1 MKKFSELKKPKI
13 KRFNEADDYSSKSL
27 EDLRELAEKEDLMKI
42 IKEKGRQ
49 LGQEAEDLSSKSLEE
64 LRELAEKS
72 DLLKIIQDRQKGIGD
87 PVQVQAQAQAQSE
100 EENDVE
106 KPEILGEGSHP
117 GKLFSK
123 LFESR
128 EMAHI
133 YHLQVNGDMG
143 SHAKHI
149 ALGDYYD
156 GVLGLID
163 DLIETFQ
170 GQYGVIE
177 EYDVIDTKDTK
188 SKDTIEYFNE
198 LARFIKE
205 ERKCI
210 NLEDTHLHSIIDDI
224 VVLLYKTLYK
234 LKYTK

>member
-1 MKKFSELKKPKI
+1 MKKFSELKNPKI

-27 EDLRELAEKEDLMKI
+27 EELRELAEKEDLMKI

-87 PVQVQAQAQAQSE
+87 PVQAQAQAQAQSE
-100 EENDVE
+100 EENDIE

-149 ALGDYYD
+149 ALG
-156 GVLGLID
+156 
-163 DLIETFQ
+163 E
-170 GQYGVIE
+170 
-177 EYDVIDTKDTK
+177 
-188 SKDTIEYFNE
+188 
-198 LARFIKE
+198 
-205 ERKCI
+205 
-210 NLEDTHLHSIIDDI
+210 
-224 VVLLYKTLYK
+224 
-234 LKYTK
+234 

>member
-1 MKKFSELKKPKI
+1 MKKFSELKKPNKI
-13 KRFNEADDYSSKSL
+13 KKMFEAEANLPSNYNELSKEEL
-27 EDLRELAEKEDLMKI
+27 VKMLQGNTQEGKEDQAQEEKEVEI
-42 IKEKGRQ
+42 E
-49 LGQEAEDLSSKSLEE
+49 
-64 LRELAEKS
+64 
-72 DLLKIIQDRQKGIGD
+72 
-87 PVQVQAQAQAQSE
+87 
-100 EENDVE
+100 E

-143 SHAKHI
+143 SHAKHT
-149 ALGDYYD
+149 ALNDYYE

-163 DLIETFQ
+163 SIIEVFQ
-170 GQYGVIE
+170 GQYGIVE
-177 EYDVIDTKDTK
+177 EYDVIDTSETR

>member
-1 MKKFSELKKPKI
+1 MKKFSELKKPSKI
-13 KRFNEADDYSSKSL
+13 KKMFEAEANLPSNYNELSK
-27 EDLRELAEKEDLMKI
+27 EELVKMLQGNTQEGKED
-42 IKEKGRQ
+42 
-49 LGQEAEDLSSKSLEE
+49 
-64 LRELAEKS
+64 
-72 DLLKIIQDRQKGIGD
+72 
-87 PVQVQAQAQAQSE
+87 QAQE
-100 EENDVE
+100 EREVEIEE

-143 SHAKHI
+143 SHAKHT
-149 ALGDYYD
+149 ALNDYYE
-156 GVLGLID
+156 GVLEFVD

-170 GQYGVIE
+170 GQYGIVE

-210 NLEDTHLHSIIDDI
+210 NAEDTHLHNIIDE
-224 VVLLYKTLYK
+224 VVALVYKTLYK